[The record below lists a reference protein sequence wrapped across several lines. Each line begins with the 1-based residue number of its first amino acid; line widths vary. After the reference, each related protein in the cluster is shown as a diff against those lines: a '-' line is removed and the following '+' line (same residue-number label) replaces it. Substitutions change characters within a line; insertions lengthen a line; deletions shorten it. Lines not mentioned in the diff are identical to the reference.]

1 MSVREHILVVKVHKI
16 GLKGFQGRVPGVYRG
31 ICSLCNACG
40 TRQAARWDTRLLMPS
55 PVPFGRERGGGGKMS
70 VSIVS

>member
-1 MSVREHILVVKVHKI
+1 
-16 GLKGFQGRVPGVYRG
+16 
-31 ICSLCNACG
+31 
-40 TRQAARWDTRLLMPS
+40 LLMPS